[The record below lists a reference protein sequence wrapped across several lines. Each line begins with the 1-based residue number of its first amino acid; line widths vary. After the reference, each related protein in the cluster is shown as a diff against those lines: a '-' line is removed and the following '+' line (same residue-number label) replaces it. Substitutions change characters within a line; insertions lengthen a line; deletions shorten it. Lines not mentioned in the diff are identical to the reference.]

1 MAGMLGNE
9 LERSGDDGYNELENN
24 NLTLFFARVEVF
36 ITTPPTSLPLIC
48 LGIII

>member
-9 LERSGDDGYNELENN
+9 LERSGDNGYNKLENN

-36 ITTPPTSLPLIC
+36 IITPPHPC
-48 LGIII
+48 P